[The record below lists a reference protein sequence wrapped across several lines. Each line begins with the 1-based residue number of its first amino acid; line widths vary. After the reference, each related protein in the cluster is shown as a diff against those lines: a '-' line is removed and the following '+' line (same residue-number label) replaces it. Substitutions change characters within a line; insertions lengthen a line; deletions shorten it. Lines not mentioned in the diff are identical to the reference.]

1 MNGGDFYL
9 FANDGEQVKYR
20 NGYGISN
27 ESPKAN
33 PTSAIIGEPTIE
45 RNGMHLSATFTRTWS
60 PASEFNVALDGGS
73 VFVMVARGTN
83 NNLDEYHA
91 ERFVDLSDAINLLD
105 HERTPPPT
113 TPSAPSTTTTTS
125 TSVVTSH
132 SSSSSSVSGGTT
144 LSEDTSSVEPTTTV
158 DIVLI
163 TLFIVLLVL
172 ALGVTMF
179 LLNRPSVQA

>member
-125 TSVVTSH
+125 TSVVTSPH
-132 SSSSSSVSGGTT
+132 PAAASGGTT